1 MRSMVLTVQVKYWAL
16 LSSLCSMMQIPPLL
30 HLKVP
35 LARNGMLQG
44 LSMGWVCA
52 GTAGACWF
60 GHHAMEV
67 VRYEKVGD
75 KERRSR
81 V

>member
-1 MRSMVLTVQVKYWAL
+1 MMR
-16 LSSLCSMMQIPPLL
+16 IPPLL

-35 LARNGMLQG
+35 LARNGVLGG

-52 GTAGACWF
+52 GTVGACWF

-75 KERRSR
+75 KERRLR